1 MKDELCFAAG
11 FDFDFGS
18 HSWFVSRV
26 WIHVLIWSLELTFR
40 PRCYAAIH
48 RWNCSQFMSAKNFSY
63 PRFSSCDPEM
73 STNFPDVLNIHICT
87 HFGLR
92 VRLVDVIN
100 CVKFYHN
107 RLRGLDSKFYHSHWN
122 AMSPLTLLELMFRC
136 DI

>member
-1 MKDELCFAAG
+1 LCFAAG

-18 HSWFVSRV
+18 YSWFVFPCLDIR
-26 WIHVLIWSLELTFR
+26 LIWSFELTFR
-40 PRCYAAIH
+40 PRCDESIH
-48 RWNCSQFMSAKNFSY
+48 RWNCSQFLSAKNYLS

-100 CVKFYHN
+100 CAKFYHN
-107 RLRGLDSKFYHSHWN
+107 RLRGLDSAKGRSLAIPIRMRCRRFHCWN
-122 AMSPLTLLELMFRC
+122 
-136 DI
+136 